1 MTRPLKIDDL
11 YRFEIPGDPA
21 LSPDGERVAYT
32 LATQDAENDRVVRSV
47 WEVRAGGG
55 PARRLTHGPADTT
68 PRWSPDGTRLA
79 FLREG
84 QLHLLPVDGGEAV
97 PLTTPAR
104 CPAGAGTPVWS
115 PDGSRIAFSAPA
127 TRREET
133 APVIIDALGW
143 KADGAGTIGSV
154 RTQLFVVEVESGE
167 VRQLTHGDRHAGPPT
182 WSPDGTQL
190 AYPAQSGPDAAV
202 LGTSAAH
209 VVGVGEDAPEPR
221 RIGPAE
227 GLAGPV
233 SWFPDGSALLVV
245 GRTTFAVGHQELLRQ
260 PLDGSAPV
268 SVGAALDRNVLPG
281 GPGYPGA
288 LPQFHGDAI
297 VFCAR
302 DRGATRLYRVDAAG
316 ISASPLPVGTG
327 VSGCSVATKAGR
339 AAVVVSDASS
349 FAEIELLDLDAWTSG
364 EPAGP
369 SAGAPSVRLTDH
381 MTRSLPE
388 IALHPVTER
397 EFTIA
402 DGTVV
407 HGMITRDAQT
417 PAGGPLLVDVH
428 GGPHNAWAPHSDPA
442 HLYHQELASRGW
454 TVLTLNVRASDGY
467 GEAFYT
473 AAVGA
478 WGETDEQDVL
488 QPVATLV
495 AEGLVDPERIALT
508 GYSYGGYLSC
518 WLSARSDVFAAVVP
532 GGTLVDLRS
541 MAGTSEEGHLI
552 ADFEI
557 GDPERLTEL
566 SPISHADAVR
576 APTLILHGGA
586 DDTCP
591 VGQAEQWFHALRTRD
606 VPVRL
611 VVYPGSSHL
620 FLLDGRP
627 SHREDYSRRLIEWV
641 TTHTDR

>member
-1 MTRPLKIDDL
+1 MTRPLKIEDL

-32 LATQDAENDRVVRSV
+32 LATQDAGNDRVIRSI

-55 PARRLTHGPADTT
+55 PARRLTHGPADTA
-68 PRWSPDGTRLA
+68 PRWSPDGARLA
-79 FLREG
+79 FLRAG
-84 QLHLLPVDGGEAV
+84 RLHLLSADGGEAV
-97 PLTTPAR
+97 PIATPDR
-104 CPAGAGTPVWS
+104 CPAGAGVPVWS
-115 PDGSRIAFSAPA
+115 PDGTRIAFAAPETRRADSAP
-127 TRREET
+127 
-133 APVIIDALGW
+133 VVIDALGW
-143 KADGAGTIGSV
+143 KADGAGLIGSV
-154 RTQLFVVEVESGE
+154 RTQLFVVDVESGE
-167 VRQLTHGDRHAGPPT
+167 VVQLTRDDRHVGSPS
-182 WSPDGTQL
+182 WSPDGTRL
-190 AYPAQSGPDAAV
+190 AYPAQTGPDSAAF
-202 LGTSAAH
+202 GPSAAH
-209 VVGVGEDAPEPR
+209 VVEVGTDAPEPR
-221 RIGPAE
+221 RIGPAD

-233 SWFPDGSALLVV
+233 SWYPDGSALLVV
-245 GRTTFAVGHQELLRQ
+245 GRTTFGVGHSELLRQ

-268 SVGAALDRNVLPG
+268 PVSASLDRNVLPG

-288 LPQFHGDAI
+288 LPQFHGDDI

-316 ISASPLPVGTG
+316 ISASPLPAGTG
-327 VSGCSVATKAGR
+327 VSGCSVAPKAGR
-339 AAVVVSDASS
+339 AAVVVSDAAR
-349 FAEIELLDLDAWTSG
+349 FAEVVLLDLDDWTSG
-364 EPAGP
+364 QQPA
-369 SAGAPSVRLTDH
+369 RLTDH
-381 MTRSLPE
+381 MARSLPE

-397 EFTIA
+397 EFGIA

-407 HGMITRDAQT
+407 HGMITRAADT
-417 PAGGPLLVDVH
+417 PPGGPLLVDVH

-442 HLYHQELASRGW
+442 HLYHQELATQGW
-454 TVLTLNVRASDGY
+454 TILTLNVRASDGY

-473 AAVGA
+473 GAVGA

-488 QPVATLV
+488 QSVAALV
-495 AEGLVDPERIALT
+495 AEGLVDPDRIALT
-508 GYSYGGYLSC
+508 GYSYGGYLTC
-518 WLSARSDVFAAVVP
+518 WLSARTDLFAAVVP
-532 GGTLVDLRS
+532 GGVLVDLKS

-552 ADFEI
+552 AEHEI
-557 GDPERLTEL
+557 GDPARLTEL
-566 SPISHADAVR
+566 SPLSHADAVR

-606 VPVRL
+606 VPARL

-641 TTHTDR
+641 TTHTNR

>member
-1 MTRPLKIDDL
+1 MTRPLTIDDL

-32 LATQDAENDRVVRSV
+32 LTTQDAGNDRVVRSI
-47 WEVRAGGG
+47 WEVRGGGG
-55 PARRLTHGPADTT
+55 PARRLTRGPADTA

-79 FLREG
+79 FLRAG
-84 QLHLLPVDGGEAV
+84 QLHLLPADGEEAT
-97 PLTTPAR
+97 PLTTPAD
-104 CPAGAGTPVWS
+104 CPAGAGLPVWS
-115 PDGSRIAFSAPA
+115 PDGSRIAFAAPEACRADSAP
-127 TRREET
+127 
-133 APVIIDALGW
+133 VVIDALGW
-143 KADGAGTIGSV
+143 KADGAGLTGSV
-154 RTQLFVVEVESGE
+154 RTQLFVVEVASGE
-167 VRQLTHGDRHAGPPT
+167 VVQLTHDDRHVGSPS
-182 WSPDGTQL
+182 WSPDGTRL
-190 AYPAQSGPDAAV
+190 AYPARTTPDAAV
-202 LGTSAAH
+202 FGPSAAH
-209 VVGVGEDAPEPR
+209 VVGVGENASEPR
-221 RIGPAE
+221 RVGPAD

-233 SWFPDGSALLVV
+233 GWFPDGSALLVV
-245 GRTTFAVGHQELLRQ
+245 GRASFGVGHSELLRQ

-268 SVGAALDRNVLPG
+268 SLSAALDRNVMGG

-288 LPQFHGDAI
+288 LPQFHGDDI

-302 DRGATRLYRVDAAG
+302 DRGATRLYRVGADG
-316 ISASPLPVGTG
+316 ISASPLPAGTG
-327 VSGCSVATKAGR
+327 VSGCSVVSKAGR
-339 AAVVVSDASS
+339 AAVVVCDATR
-349 FAEIELLDLDAWTSG
+349 FGEIVLLDLDAWADG
-364 EPAGP
+364 EPGRP
-369 SAGAPSVRLTDH
+369 GWLTDH
-381 MTRSLPE
+381 MARSLPE

-397 EFTIA
+397 EFGIS

-407 HGMITRDAQT
+407 HGMITRAVGT
-417 PAGGPLLVDVH
+417 PPGGPLLVDVH
-428 GGPHNAWAPHSDPA
+428 GGPHNAWAPHSDPV

-488 QPVATLV
+488 QPVAALV
-495 AEGLVDPERIALT
+495 DEGLVDPARIALT

-518 WLSARSDVFAAVVP
+518 WLSTRTDRFAAVVP
-532 GGTLVDLRS
+532 GGVLVDLKS

-552 ADFEI
+552 ADHEI
-557 GDPERLTEL
+557 GDPARMTEL
-566 SPISHADAVR
+566 SPLSHADAVR

-591 VGQAEQWFHALRTRD
+591 VGQAEQWFHALRTRH
-606 VPVRL
+606 VPAQL

-627 SHREDYSRRLIEWV
+627 SHREDYSRRLVDWV
-641 TTHTDR
+641 TTHTNR

>member
-1 MTRPLKIDDL
+1 MSRPLTIDDL

-32 LATQDAENDRVVRSV
+32 LSTQDAGNDRVVRSI
-47 WEVRAGGG
+47 WEVRDGGG
-55 PARRLTHGPADTT
+55 PARRLTHGPADTA

-84 QLHLLPVDGGEAV
+84 QLHLLPADGGEATA
-97 PLTTPAR
+97 LTTPAR

-115 PDGSRIAFSAPA
+115 PDGSRIAYAAPE
-127 TRREET
+127 TRRDDA
-133 APVIIDALGW
+133 APVVIDALGW
-143 KADGAGTIGSV
+143 KSDGAGLIGSV
-154 RTQLFVVEVESGE
+154 RTQLFLVDVESGE
-167 VRQLTHGDRHAGPPT
+167 VRQLTRGDRHVGPPT

-190 AYPAQSGPDAAV
+190 AYPAKSGPDAAV
-202 LGTSAAH
+202 LGPSAAH
-209 VVGVGEDAPEPR
+209 VVGVGEDAPAPR
-221 RIGPAE
+221 RIGPAD
-227 GLAGPV
+227 GLVGPV
-233 SWFPDGSALLVV
+233 SWYPDGSALLVV
-245 GRTTFAVGHQELLRQ
+245 GRTVFGVGHLELLRQ

-268 SVGAALDRNVLPG
+268 SISAALDRNVLPG

-327 VSGCSVATKAGR
+327 VGGCSVATKAGR
-339 AAVVVSDASS
+339 AALVVSDASD
-349 FAEIELLDLDAWTSG
+349 FAEIALLDLDAWESAEAG
-364 EPAGP
+364 EPA
-369 SAGAPSVRLTDH
+369 AGHRPERLTGH
-381 MTRSLPE
+381 MARSLPDV
-388 IALHPVTER
+388 ALHPVTER
-397 EFTIA
+397 EFTLT

-407 HGMITRDAQT
+407 HGMITRAAQT
-417 PAGGPLLVDVH
+417 PEGGPLLVDVH
-428 GGPHNAWAPHSDPA
+428 GGPHNAWAPHSDPV

-454 TVLTLNVRASDGY
+454 TILTLNVRASDGY

-508 GYSYGGYLSC
+508 GYSYGGYLTC
-518 WLSARSDVFAAVVP
+518 WLSARSDLFAAVVP
-532 GGTLVDLRS
+532 GGILVDLTS
-541 MAGTSEEGHLI
+541 MAGTSEEGHMI
-552 ADFEI
+552 ADHEI
-557 GDPERLTEL
+557 GDPERLTAL
-566 SPISHADAVR
+566 SPLSHADAVR
-576 APTLILHGGA
+576 APTLILHGAA
-586 DDTCP
+586 DHTCP

-606 VPVRL
+606 VPARL
-611 VVYPGSSHL
+611 VMYPGSSHL
-620 FLLDGRP
+620 FLLDGPP
-627 SHREDYSRRLIEWV
+627 SHREDYARRLVEWV

>member
-1 MTRPLKIDDL
+1 MTRPLKIEDL

-32 LATQDAENDRVVRSV
+32 LATQDAGNDRVIRSI

-55 PARRLTHGPADTT
+55 PARRLTHGPADTA
-68 PRWSPDGTRLA
+68 PRWSPDGARLA
-79 FLREG
+79 FLRAG
-84 QLHLLPVDGGEAV
+84 RLHLLSADGGEAV
-97 PLTTPAR
+97 PIITPDR
-104 CPAGAGTPVWS
+104 CPAGAGVPVWS
-115 PDGSRIAFSAPA
+115 PDGTRIAFAAPETRRADSAP
-127 TRREET
+127 
-133 APVIIDALGW
+133 VVIDALGW
-143 KADGAGTIGSV
+143 KADGAGLIGSV
-154 RTQLFVVEVESGE
+154 RTQLFVVDVESGE
-167 VRQLTHGDRHAGPPT
+167 VVQLTREDRHVGSPS
-182 WSPDGTQL
+182 WSPDGTRL
-190 AYPAQSGPDAAV
+190 AYPAQAGPDSAAF
-202 LGTSAAH
+202 GPSAAH
-209 VVGVGEDAPEPR
+209 VVEVGTDAPEPR
-221 RIGPAE
+221 RIGPAD

-233 SWFPDGSALLVV
+233 SWYPDGSALLVV
-245 GRTTFAVGHQELLRQ
+245 GRTTFGVGHSELLRQ

-268 SVGAALDRNVLPG
+268 PVSAALDRNVLPG

-288 LPQFHGDAI
+288 LPQFHGDDI

-327 VSGCSVATKAGR
+327 VSGCSVAPKAGR
-339 AAVVVSDASS
+339 AAVVVSDSAR
-349 FAEIELLDLDAWTSG
+349 FAEVVLLDLDDWTSG
-364 EPAGP
+364 QQPA
-369 SAGAPSVRLTDH
+369 RLTDH
-381 MTRSLPE
+381 MARSLPE

-397 EFTIA
+397 EFGIA

-407 HGMITRDAQT
+407 HGMITRAADT
-417 PAGGPLLVDVH
+417 PPGGPLLVDVH

-442 HLYHQELASRGW
+442 HLYHQELATQGW
-454 TVLTLNVRASDGY
+454 TILTLNVRASDGY

-473 AAVGA
+473 GAVGA

-488 QPVATLV
+488 QSVAALV
-495 AEGLVDPERIALT
+495 AEGLVDPDRIALT
-508 GYSYGGYLSC
+508 GYSYGGYLTC
-518 WLSARSDVFAAVVP
+518 WLSARTDLFAAVVP
-532 GGTLVDLRS
+532 GGVLVDLKS

-552 ADFEI
+552 AEHEI
-557 GDPERLTEL
+557 GDPARLTEL
-566 SPISHADAVR
+566 SPLSHADAVR

-606 VPVRL
+606 VPARL

-641 TTHTDR
+641 TTHTNR

>member
-1 MTRPLKIDDL
+1 MPRPLTIEDL

-32 LATQDAENDRVVRSV
+32 LTTQDADNDRVIRSI
-47 WEVRAGGG
+47 WEVRGGGG
-55 PARRLTHGPADTT
+55 PARRLTHGPADTA
-68 PRWSPDGTRLA
+68 PRWSPDGSRLA

-84 QLHLLPVDGGEAV
+84 QLHLLSADGGEAV
-97 PLTTPAR
+97 ALTTSAR

-115 PDGSRIAFSAPA
+115 PDGARIAFAAPETYRAKSAP
-127 TRREET
+127 
-133 APVIIDALGW
+133 VVIDALGW
-143 KADGAGTIGSV
+143 KADGVGLIGSL
-154 RTQLFVVEVESGE
+154 RTQLFVVEVASGE
-167 VRQLTHGDRHAGPPT
+167 VVQVTEGDRHVGPPS
-182 WSPDGTQL
+182 WSPDGTRL
-190 AYPAQSGPDAAV
+190 AYPAQTGPDAAV
-202 LGTSAAH
+202 LGPSAAH
-209 VVGVGEDAPEPR
+209 VVGVGEHVSEAR
-221 RIGPAE
+221 RVGPAD

-245 GRTTFAVGHQELLRQ
+245 GRTSFGVGHSELLRQ
-260 PLDGSAPV
+260 PLDGAAPV
-268 SVGAALDRNVLPG
+268 SLSAALDRNVMGG

-327 VSGCSVATKAGR
+327 VSGCSVVTKSGR
-339 AAVVVSDASS
+339 AAVVVSDASR
-349 FAEIELLDLDAWTSG
+349 FAEIVLLDLDAWTSG
-364 EPAGP
+364 GPGLP
-369 SAGAPSVRLTDH
+369 SAGPRPARITDH
-381 MTRSLPE
+381 MARSLPGV
-388 IALHPVTER
+388 ALHPVTER
-397 EFTIA
+397 EFTLA

-407 HGMITRDAQT
+407 HAMITRAADT
-417 PAGGPLLVDVH
+417 PPGGPLLVDVH
-428 GGPHNAWAPHSDPA
+428 GGPHNAWAPHSDPV

-454 TVLTLNVRASDGY
+454 TILTPNVRASDGY

-473 AAVGA
+473 AALGA

-488 QPVATLV
+488 EPVAALV
-495 AEGLVDPERIALT
+495 TEGLVDPTRIALT
-508 GYSYGGYLSC
+508 GYSYGGYLTC
-518 WLSARSDVFAAVVP
+518 WLSARSDLFAAVVP
-532 GGTLVDLRS
+532 GGVLVDLKS

-552 ADFEI
+552 AGHEI
-557 GDPERLTEL
+557 GAPARLTEL
-566 SPISHADAVR
+566 SPLSHADAVR

-606 VPVRL
+606 VPARL

-627 SHREDYSRRLIEWV
+627 SHREDYSRRLVAWV
-641 TTHTDR
+641 TTHTNR